1 MSALRETVATYQAAS
16 PDDPARGEALTTA
29 AGLSTGL
36 PDAISDLA
44 STFAGRADD
53 LFIPPSAANDP
64 GLAMLLAYYLS
75 ADGRSS
81 QLSLVTADEPYS
93 TDALATV
100 GRVRTLLA
108 EWASATADPASLDGS
123 GADDGTGPAEGVIGA
138 AYVGGP
144 TATSADVQTATT
156 EDFKL
161 VGLITVL
168 GVLFVLMLLLRSI
181 VAPLYLVASVLLS
194 FCTTLGVATL
204 IFQDILGHDGLN
216 YLVPLI
222 VFVLLV
228 ALGSDYNIFLMSRV
242 REECATRELR
252 AGITVATAR
261 TGTVITSAGLIL
273 AGTFAALVVAPLQVL
288 QQVGLSVALGVLIDT
303 LIVRSLLIPALTALI
318 GEWVWWPSRPHRT
331 SAASASS
338 AGSSAAGG

>member
-1 MSALRETVATYQAAS
+1 M
-16 PDDPARGEALTTA
+16 
-29 AGLSTGL
+29 
-36 PDAISDLA
+36 I
-44 STFAGRADD
+44 
-53 LFIPPSAANDP
+53 
-64 GLAMLLAYYLS
+64 
-75 ADGRSS
+75 
-81 QLSLVTADEPYS
+81 
-93 TDALATV
+93 
-100 GRVRTLLA
+100 
-108 EWASATADPASLDGS
+108 
-123 GADDGTGPAEGVIGA
+123 GT

-168 GVLFVLMLLLRSI
+168 GVLFVLMLLLRSV

-331 SAASASS
+331 SASSASS
-338 AGSSAAGG
+338 SGLFGSRRVRRGRRERMRAGG